1 MTPELQNVLT
11 WLAQRV
17 ADISFHQPN
26 PVRAAEE
33 LTKVFNKALKHITE
47 KKLIDWEN
55 LTVEIAK
62 ELRFARWEEESD
74 LWLIPL
80 WLYKAIPKDF
90 PLISIGNED
99 LVNPTDTETRYGSLA
114 YGVLI
119 GGDRRP
125 VVWTNNAYPVEEQ
138 LNDDCT

>member
-17 ADISFHQPN
+17 ADISFYQLN
-26 PVRAAEE
+26 PVNAAEE
-33 LTKVFNKALKHITE
+33 LTKVFNKALNHIKD
-47 KKLIDWEN
+47 KKLIDWDN
-55 LTVEIAK
+55 LTVETAK
-62 ELRFARWEEESD
+62 ELRFARWEETSD

-99 LVNPTDTETRYGSLA
+99 LINPTDTETRYGVLA
-114 YGVLI
+114 YGILI

-125 VVWTNNAYPVEEQ
+125 AEWNNNTYPTEEHI
-138 LNDDCT
+138 NDDCT

>member
-11 WLAQRV
+11 WLAQR
-17 ADISFHQPN
+17 AAEISFHQLN
-26 PVRAAEE
+26 PVLAAEE
-33 LTKVFNKALKHITE
+33 LTQSFNKALHYINE
-47 KKLIDWEN
+47 HKLIDWDN
-55 LTVEIAK
+55 LTVETAK
-62 ELRFARWEEESD
+62 ELRFARWEETSD

-90 PLISIGNED
+90 PLISIWNED
-99 LVNPTDTETRYGSLA
+99 LVNPTDTKTHYGALA

-125 VVWTNNAYPVEEQ
+125 EEWFNTPAEEECI
-138 LNDDCT
+138 NDDHT

>member
-1 MTPELQNVLT
+1 MKSELQNCLT
-11 WLAQRV
+11 WLAQQV

-33 LTKVFNKALKHITE
+33 LTKAFNKALKHI
-47 KKLIDWEN
+47 KDNKLIDWNN
-55 LTVEIAK
+55 LTVETAK

-74 LWLIPL
+74 LYLIPL

-99 LVNPTDTETRYGSLA
+99 LVNPTDTETRYGALA
-114 YGVLI
+114 YGILI

-125 VVWTNNAYPVEEQ
+125 LEWTNTSMEEE
-138 LNDDCT
+138 CI

>member
-1 MTPELQNVLT
+1 MKHELQNCLT

-33 LTKVFNKALKHITE
+33 LTKVFNEALKHITE

-55 LTVEIAK
+55 LTVETAK

-99 LVNPTDTETRYGSLA
+99 LVNPTDTETRYGLLA

-125 VVWTNNAYPVEEQ
+125 LEWTNVPMEET
-138 LNDDCT
+138 CTLDKT

>member
-1 MTPELQNVLT
+1 MKPELRNCLT
-11 WLAQRV
+11 WLAQQV

-26 PVRAAEE
+26 PVRATEE
-33 LTKVFNKALKHITE
+33 LTKAFNKALKHI
-47 KKLIDWEN
+47 KDNKLIDWNN
-55 LTVEIAK
+55 LTVETAK

-74 LWLIPL
+74 LYLIPL

-99 LVNPTDTETRYGSLA
+99 LVNPTDTETRYGALA

-125 VVWTNNAYPVEEQ
+125 VEWTNVPMEEE
-138 LNDDCT
+138 CI

>member
-1 MTPELQNVLT
+1 MTPELQSVLT

-17 ADISFHQPN
+17 AEISFHQPN
-26 PVRAAEE
+26 PVLAAEE
-33 LTKVFNKALKHITE
+33 LTRSFNKALHHINE
-47 KKLIDWEN
+47 HKLIDWDN
-55 LTVEIAK
+55 LTVETAK

-80 WLYKAIPKDF
+80 WLYRAIPKDF

-99 LVNPTDTETRYGSLA
+99 LTNPTDTETRYGALA
-114 YGVLI
+114 YGILI

-125 VVWTNNAYPVEEQ
+125 VEWSNTPAEEEYI
-138 LNDDCT
+138 NDDRT